1 MSHNKHPDRGMTL
14 HVIQTPS
21 ATNDLVSLLLCICR
35 YSDHV
40 ISMVA
45 TWTVSVPSITYL
57 DDSPTVYHLFGI
69 LYPRIL
75 YIVCMWPSLPFKM
88 RTTVAHPACT
98 LSIISYDRH
107 SLSTRSI
114 MSSYQNHTA
123 GGDRVTT
130 YPVPVANSC
139 AEHRTRPRDHVP
151 ALAPDRTRQCTAL

>member
-1 MSHNKHPDRGMTL
+1 MIVPYFR
-14 HVIQTPS
+14 VFP
-21 ATNDLVSLLLCICR
+21 VCR

-75 YIVCMWPSLPFKM
+75 YIVCMWPSLSFKM
-88 RTTVAHPACT
+88 STTVVHPACT
-98 LSIISYDRH
+98 LSIMSYDRN

-114 MSSYQNHTA
+114 MSPYQNHTA
-123 GGDRVTT
+123 GGDRGTT
-130 YPVPVANSC
+130 HPVPVANSC